1 MCCST
6 GIELDPNNKSLWT
19 ALKQCEDIYEVD
31 KSIKYRQAQA
41 EREVEE
47 ARLSKM
53 EKLKADILNEKLRQ
67 QEQDKNEELL
77 AGFLNEV
84 QGEQVVAADVDAFPS
99 SSSKGPFID
108 DGGEDDL
115 LASFFNDVTAKTAT
129 EVRKLSSTEDAD
141 GTAKTTDAVDAPAVV
156 TKDESS
162 LTEKYFNQNLGTS
175 EEQCSRLL
183 CKHYEWRNLN
193 PYEVLQLG
201 ADATEEDIKLR
212 YKKLSLKVHPDRCR
226 HIINARDAFEEV
238 KNAYL
243 KLTDESQKKNIVLHI
258 ESVMDDHKKERRK
271 LLNKGIKESDLP
283 NYDAELS
290 KKVMKYFAEMEN
302 MKRRSET
309 NLRTYNARD
318 KMMEQEEIA
327 KQQKLSEF
335 DKNWSEDTR
344 RDKRI
349 DNWREFQV
357 DPLAKKVKASH
368 YKEETREVKKHG
380 VVKLES
386 WKKSWK

>member
-1 MCCST
+1 
-6 GIELDPNNKSLWT
+6 
-19 ALKQCEDIYEVD
+19 
-31 KSIKYRQAQA
+31 
-41 EREVEE
+41 
-47 ARLSKM
+47 M

-67 QEQDKNEELL
+67 QEQDRNEELL
-77 AGFLNEV
+77 AGFLNDFQCDQAV
-84 QGEQVVAADVDAFPS
+84 TTDADASSAAAPS
-99 SSSKGPFID
+99 SSASSSSSNPPPPGVD
-108 DGGEDDL
+108 VDGEDDL
-115 LASFFNDVTAKTAT
+115 LASFFNDVTANTAVT
-129 EVRKLSSTEDAD
+129 VESKKREVVIRSSDDSAEEVGKSDAD
-141 GTAKTTDAVDAPAVV
+141 AAADTADAQVVAV
-156 TKDESS
+156 KDESS
-162 LTEKYFNQNLGTS
+162 LTEKYYNQNLGNS

-226 HIINARDAFEEV
+226 HISNARDAFEEV

-243 KLTDESQKKNIVLHI
+243 KLTDETQKKNIVLHI
-258 ESVMDDHKKERRK
+258 ESVTDEYKKERRK
-271 LLNKGIKESDLP
+271 LLSKGGTKEKDLP
-283 NYDAELS
+283 DYDVELS
-290 KKVMKYFAEMEN
+290 KRVMKYFAEMEN

-318 KMMEQEEIA
+318 KMMEQEELT

-349 DNWREFQV
+349 GNWREFQV

-368 YKEETREVKKHG
+368 FKEETREVKKHG
-380 VVKLES
+380 VVKLET

>member
-1 MCCST
+1 M
-6 GIELDPNNKSLWT
+6 E
-19 ALKQCEDIYEVD
+19 E
-31 KSIKYRQAQA
+31 
-41 EREVEE
+41 ERL
-47 ARLSKM
+47 RKM
-53 EKLKADILNEKLRQ
+53 DKLKADILNEKLRQ
-67 QEQDKNEELL
+67 QEQDRNEELL
-77 AGFLNEV
+77 AGFLNDF
-84 QGEQVVAADVDAFPS
+84 QNEQVVATDDAAAPPS
-99 SSSKGPFID
+99 SSATGSSSSGPPPAIGVD
-108 DGGEDDL
+108 GEDDL
-115 LASFFNDVTAKTAT
+115 LASFFSDVTATTAVT
-129 EVRKLSSTEDAD
+129 VESKKREVVRSGDDAAAEEMVKSD
-141 GTAKTTDAVDAPAVV
+141 GGGGAAAAVGTADAPAAVV
-156 TKDESS
+156 SVKDENS
-162 LTEKYFNQNLGTS
+162 LTEKYYNQNLGSS

-226 HIINARDAFEEV
+226 HISNAREAFEEV

-243 KLTDESQKKNIVLHI
+243 KLTDETQKKNIVLHI
-258 ESVMDDHKKERRK
+258 ESVTDEYKKERRK
-271 LLNKGIKESDLP
+271 LLSKGGTKEKDLP

-290 KKVMKYFAEMEN
+290 KRVMKYFAEMEN

-318 KMMEQEEIA
+318 KMMEQEELT

-380 VVKLES
+380 VVKLET